1 MGGERPEYTSL
12 IVMTPGGEWAIDMPS
27 IDGGK
32 WSRTGTVPKISVTP
46 SILIP
51 DKYHG
56 FLTDGTLRDC

>member
-1 MGGERPEYTSL
+1 
-12 IVMTPGGEWAIDMPS
+12 MTPGGEWAIDMPS